1 MKVNAWKN
9 IDLEVE
15 VDVSIDDLIQEL
27 HDIASSTDGWRRKLS
42 AIDGASKVLSLIG
55 SEPLEQ
61 LSSHRLH
68 TAQAIRDRLLPLVV
82 WAERQLLESALTE
95 PSTAQGLST

>member
-55 SEPLEQ
+55 TGPLMMIDGDT
-61 LSSHRLH
+61 SGP
-68 TAQAIRDRLLPLVV
+68 AQALRERLLPLVV
-82 WAERQLLESALTE
+82 WAERQLLESALTVPSPAPG
-95 PSTAQGLST
+95 PST

>member
-15 VDVSIDDLIQEL
+15 VDVSIEDLIQEL
-27 HDIASSTDGWRRKLS
+27 NDIASSTDGWRRKLS

-55 SEPLEQ
+55 TAPLEQ
-61 LSSHRLH
+61 MSPHLS
-68 TAQAIRDRLLPLVV
+68 TARAIRERLLPLVV
-82 WAERQLLESALTE
+82 WAERQLLESALTVPSHAPG
-95 PSTAQGLST
+95 PST

>member
-15 VDVSIDDLIQEL
+15 ADVSIEDLIQEL
-27 HDIASSTDGWRRKLS
+27 NDIASSTDGWRRKLS

-55 SEPLEQ
+55 TDPLERM
-61 LSSHRLH
+61 SPHIS
-68 TAQAIRDRLLPLVV
+68 TAQAIRERLLPLVV

-95 PSTAQGLST
+95 PSPAPGPST